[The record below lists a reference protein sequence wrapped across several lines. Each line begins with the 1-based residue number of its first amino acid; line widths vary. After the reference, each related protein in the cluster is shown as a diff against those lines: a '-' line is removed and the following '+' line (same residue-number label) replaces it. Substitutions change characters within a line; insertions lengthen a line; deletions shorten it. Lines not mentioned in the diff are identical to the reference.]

1 MDNELPDSSAAPV
14 GEEELAEKG
23 YDIVDPD
30 FNKGLGNVAMAEVG
44 YTEKCIIIKVS
55 LTEEVDYEEKGDLSV
70 TTDQTALKVRRISRL
85 DSGARAGLCG
95 PTYVD
100 RSKA

>member
-55 LTEEVDYEEKGDLSV
+55 LTEEVDYEGRGDLSV
-70 TTDQTALKVRRISRL
+70 TTDQTALKVRRVGSPPSTRGQGGTL
-85 DSGARAGLCG
+85 R
-95 PTYVD
+95 TNV
-100 RSKA
+100 RR